1 MAKHKMDQIIVV
13 LPGILG
19 SVLDLRR
26 RPFVDEPLEVRKRAA
41 VNQGLEKVCA
51 KPVNADM
58 DDVLDAE

>member
-26 RPFVDEPLEVRKRAA
+26 RPFV
-41 VNQGLEKVCA
+41 
-51 KPVNADM
+51 
-58 DDVLDAE
+58 VLDGPQQTAPNLLGF